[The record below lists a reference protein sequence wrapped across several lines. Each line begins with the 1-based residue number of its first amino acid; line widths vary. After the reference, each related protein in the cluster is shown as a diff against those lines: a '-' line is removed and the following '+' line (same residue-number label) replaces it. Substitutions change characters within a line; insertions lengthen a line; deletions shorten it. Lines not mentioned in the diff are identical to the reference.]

1 MGNPGRRLRF
11 HKGFQFDLA
20 CDHFH
25 NVFDILAVLLLLQ
38 LFCFFQHKFIETGAR
53 EPSGVFTGQLFRV
66 QKRLVQLLDLFR
78 FALGFGTSHA
88 KCLGFSGRGRRY
100 LLFGFFFLASG
111 FDLFGRG
118 AKMPLDFAFFLLRRA
133 FPEDILVLRIR
144 LGKIVEAESLREFQV
159 ATAFR
164 IALDGQVNAPF
175 NFRGRTFSATAEV
188 LIVLHL
194 ELSNIFFECS
204 QVFVDGGHTRGKT
217 SNHNA
222 KRVEE
227 NRQPNE
233 STTILMRYG
242 ARGWLARSRQE
253 EKSRARH
260 CPAVCRVLKCSDG
273 SAWKE
278 NSFSG
283 AGRILARSL
292 QQVINA
298 TGVILHTN
306 LGRAPLPETV
316 VDEYRRSA
324 TQYSNLEYDLE
335 AGARGKR
342 DVHTAELLMRLTGA
356 EAAIVVNNCAAAVL
370 VALAALARGGEV
382 IVSRG
387 ELIEIG
393 DGFRIPEIMEESGA
407 ILREVGTTN
416 RTRLA
421 DYENAIN
428 EKTRALLRVHPSTFK
443 HTGLTETTS
452 LEELVSL
459 SQRSGLPLVEDLGS
473 GCLVDLSEYGVS
485 EPTVRQSID
494 SGVSLVMLTRDQLL
508 RGPQAGVIAG
518 KRELIARVRRY
529 PLFRALRVDKLT
541 IAALEA
547 TLGAYLRAAWD
558 EIPTM
563 RMIRMTPQELKRRAE
578 NFIRE
583 LRPELPL
590 DEVEIEIADGASLAG
605 GGSTPSQSLPTKI
618 IRIASARYSAT
629 KLEQRLRRAPAG
641 VSVIARVEDDR
652 LILDLRTV
660 FPEQEPLLVKTLAA
674 ALH

>member
-1 MGNPGRRLRF
+1 
-11 HKGFQFDLA
+11 
-20 CDHFH
+20 
-25 NVFDILAVLLLLQ
+25 
-38 LFCFFQHKFIETGAR
+38 
-53 EPSGVFTGQLFRV
+53 
-66 QKRLVQLLDLFR
+66 
-78 FALGFGTSHA
+78 
-88 KCLGFSGRGRRY
+88 
-100 LLFGFFFLASG
+100 
-111 FDLFGRG
+111 
-118 AKMPLDFAFFLLRRA
+118 
-133 FPEDILVLRIR
+133 
-144 LGKIVEAESLREFQV
+144 
-159 ATAFR
+159 
-164 IALDGQVNAPF
+164 
-175 NFRGRTFSATAEV
+175 
-188 LIVLHL
+188 
-194 ELSNIFFECS
+194 
-204 QVFVDGGHTRGKT
+204 
-217 SNHNA
+217 
-222 KRVEE
+222 
-227 NRQPNE
+227 
-233 STTILMRYG
+233 
-242 ARGWLARSRQE
+242 
-253 EKSRARH
+253 
-260 CPAVCRVLKCSDG
+260 
-273 SAWKE
+273 
-278 NSFSG
+278 
-283 AGRILARSL
+283 
-292 QQVINA
+292 
-298 TGVILHTN
+298 
-306 LGRAPLPETV
+306 
-316 VDEYRRSA
+316 VDEFRRNA

-342 DVHTAELLMRLTGA
+342 DVHTAELLTRLTGA

-370 VALAALARGGEV
+370 VTLAALARGGEV

-393 DGFRIPEIMEESGA
+393 DGFRIPEIMEQSGA

-416 RTRLA
+416 RTHLA

-428 EKTRALLRVHPSTFK
+428 EKTRALLRVHPSNFK
-443 HTGLTETTS
+443 VTGFTDKPS
-452 LEELVSL
+452 LEELVAL

-494 SGVSLVMLTRDQLL
+494 AGVSVVMFSGDKLL
-508 RGPQAGVIAG
+508 GGPQAGIIAG

-558 EIPTM
+558 EIPAI
-563 RMIRMTPQELKRRAE
+563 RMIRATPQELKRRAE

-590 DEVEIEIADGASLAG
+590 DEVEIEVADGSSLAG

-660 FPEQEPLLVKTLAA
+660 FPEQEPLLIKTLAA
-674 ALH
+674 VLR